1 MSCQSWFEHCLEY
14 ILSKPEDL
22 NAGIELNLLVFNYK
36 LHWLIEKKDI
46 IVMKKSEYAVDLN
59 I

>member
-1 MSCQSWFEHCLEY
+1 MPVL
-14 ILSKPEDL
+14 
-22 NAGIELNLLVFNYK
+22 NYK
-36 LHWLIEKKDI
+36 LHWLIEKKDN